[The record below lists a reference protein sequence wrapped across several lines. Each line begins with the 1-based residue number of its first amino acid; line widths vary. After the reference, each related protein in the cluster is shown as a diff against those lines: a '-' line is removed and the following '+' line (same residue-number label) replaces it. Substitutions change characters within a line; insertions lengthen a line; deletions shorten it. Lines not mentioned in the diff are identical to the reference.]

1 MSDPTD
7 PTDSPAKK
15 RIETNRKRPAP
26 EIQKRPPKAPGVPN
40 YSASRGES
48 PQEARRPRKDGQ
60 GPKGQGP
67 KGQGPKGPGRKN
79 NPSKPSRPDR
89 SDQHR
94 RPDREAGGPPGDRPH
109 REPPKGGA
117 QRGKGWSPANPDEP
131 PPQRVGGAR
140 NEHGTRVAR
149 RVVCTRCGAHDHV
162 QWVEQ
167 DNSTALCKVCAEE
180 MLGVLE
186 LGRKEKQ
193 KTRDE
198 ICNLCGVPF
207 AMPDH
212 VEDDGDPLCG
222 NCLRGFM
229 AWQGTIDRT
238 FEERQREVSTS
249 VRPGLRVR
257 RREGG
262 AAPAV
267 TNAPTPGTEDATTA
281 SPDAP
286 VSDPV
291 PEAPRPRSVPQ
302 EDELES

>member
-1 MSDPTD
+1 MSIPTD
-7 PTDSPAKK
+7 PPDDSSRDRDASADAQSKPTQK
-15 RIETNRKRPAP
+15 RIQTNRHRPGP
-26 EIQKRPPKAPGVPN
+26 EVQRRPPKAPGTVTSSEPWN
-40 YSASRGES
+40 RS
-48 PQEARRPRKDGQ
+48 EARAKRDA
-60 GPKGQGP
+60 
-67 KGQGPKGPGRKN
+67 KN
-79 NPSKPSRPDR
+79 RPDR
-89 SDQHR
+89 SDARGPKREGPGSEERGER
-94 RPDREAGGPPGDRPH
+94 RPKEM
-109 REPPKGGA
+109 PKGGA

-131 PPQRVGGAR
+131 PPSRVGGAR

-180 MLGVLE
+180 LLGVLE
-186 LGRKEKQ
+186 LGRREKQ

-198 ICNLCGVPF
+198 ICNLCGIPF

-238 FEERQREVSTS
+238 FKERQLEVSSS

-257 RREGG
+257 RRDPSAPVPQMG
-262 AAPAV
+262 AEEE
-267 TNAPTPGTEDATTA
+267 APTSPPPQEEGANLDAAETA
-281 SPDAP
+281 SDDAD
-286 VSDPV
+286 SG
-291 PEAPRPRSVPQ
+291 RPSGVPQ
-302 EDELES
+302 E